1 MGTNRPYNQSDGQG
15 KAFPKY
21 SGYRAWGA
29 LSHWLTTR
37 IGYGSVEEMR
47 VHVNGEPRE
56 FDGPLTVA
64 GLVAKLGLDARK
76 IAIERNLE
84 IVPRSAY
91 GGTPVSDG
99 DRLEIVNFVGG
110 G

>member
-1 MGTNRPYNQSDGQG
+1 MRIQLNGQDHDLPGPMKLAALVERLALDG
-15 KAFPKY
+15 
-21 SGYRAWGA
+21 
-29 LSHWLTTR
+29 
-37 IGYGSVEEMR
+37 
-47 VHVNGEPRE
+47 
-56 FDGPLTVA
+56 
-64 GLVAKLGLDARK
+64 RK

-91 GGTPVSDG
+91 AATELAEG

>member
-1 MGTNRPYNQSDGQG
+1 MRIQLNGQDHDL
-15 KAFPKY
+15 P
-21 SGYRAWGA
+21 
-29 LSHWLTTR
+29 
-37 IGYGSVEEMR
+37 
-47 VHVNGEPRE
+47 
-56 FDGPLTVA
+56 GPM
-64 GLVAKLGLDARK
+64 GLVALVERLGLDGRK

-91 GGTPVSDG
+91 AATEIAEG

>member
-1 MGTNRPYNQSDGQG
+1 MARKLPDDGWLAAPERAISLTNRRELDSGNRLKTMRIRLNGQDHDLPG
-15 KAFPKY
+15 PMKL
-21 SGYRAWGA
+21 SA
-29 LSHWLTTR
+29 L
-37 IGYGSVEEMR
+37 VER
-47 VHVNGEPRE
+47 LN
-56 FDGPLTVA
+56 
-64 GLVAKLGLDARK
+64 LDRRK

-91 GGTPVSDG
+91 AATELAEG

>member
-1 MGTNRPYNQSDGQG
+1 MRIQLNGQDHDLPGPMKLQALIERLALDG
-15 KAFPKY
+15 
-21 SGYRAWGA
+21 
-29 LSHWLTTR
+29 
-37 IGYGSVEEMR
+37 
-47 VHVNGEPRE
+47 
-56 FDGPLTVA
+56 
-64 GLVAKLGLDARK
+64 RK

-91 GGTPVSDG
+91 AATEIAEG